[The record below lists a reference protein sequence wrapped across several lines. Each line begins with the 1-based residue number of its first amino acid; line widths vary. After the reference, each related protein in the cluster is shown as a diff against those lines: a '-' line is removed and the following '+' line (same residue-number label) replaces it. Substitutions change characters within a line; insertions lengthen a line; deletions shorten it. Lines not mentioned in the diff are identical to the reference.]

1 MDDKV
6 LNDRISLDFFE
17 YILILY
23 YFYIHSFTHSTLDFM
38 INYLIRLVC
47 CAAAVYFMPQFL
59 TQIKVD
65 GTTAALIVALVMS
78 FLNTFVKPILK
89 LLSLPITI
97 LTLGLFSL
105 VINVVIVY
113 LCDYLV
119 DGFKV
124 SGFIQPL
131 IFGFALSIVNSLVG
145 SFQE

>member
-1 MDDKV
+1 
-6 LNDRISLDFFE
+6 
-17 YILILY
+17 
-23 YFYIHSFTHSTLDFM
+23 M
-38 INYLIRLVC
+38 INYLIRLAC
-47 CAAAVYFMPQFL
+47 CAAAVYYMPQFL
-59 TQIKVD
+59 NEIRVS

-89 LLSLPITI
+89 LFSLPITI

-131 IFGFALSIVNSLVG
+131 IFGFILSIVNSLVG

>member
-1 MDDKV
+1 
-6 LNDRISLDFFE
+6 
-17 YILILY
+17 
-23 YFYIHSFTHSTLDFM
+23 M
-38 INYLIRLVC
+38 INYLIRLAC
-47 CAAAVYFMPQFL
+47 CAAAIYFMPQFL
-59 TQIKVD
+59 NDIKVS

-78 FLNTFVKPILK
+78 FLNTFLKPILK

-97 LTLGLFSL
+97 ITLGLFSL

-131 IFGFALSIVNSLVG
+131 IFGFILSIVNSLVG

>member
-1 MDDKV
+1 
-6 LNDRISLDFFE
+6 
-17 YILILY
+17 
-23 YFYIHSFTHSTLDFM
+23 M
-38 INYLIRLVC
+38 INYLIRLAC

-59 TQIKVD
+59 NDIKVS

-113 LCDYLV
+113 FCDYLV

-131 IFGFALSIVNSLVG
+131 IFGFILSIVNSLVG

>member
-1 MDDKV
+1 
-6 LNDRISLDFFE
+6 
-17 YILILY
+17 
-23 YFYIHSFTHSTLDFM
+23 M
-38 INYLIRLVC
+38 INYLIRLAC

-59 TQIKVD
+59 NEITVNSP
-65 GTTAALIVALVMS
+65 TAALIVALVMS

-119 DGFKV
+119 EDFKV

-131 IFGFALSIVNSLVG
+131 IFGFILSIVNSLVG

>member
-1 MDDKV
+1 
-6 LNDRISLDFFE
+6 
-17 YILILY
+17 
-23 YFYIHSFTHSTLDFM
+23 M
-38 INYLIRLVC
+38 INYLIRLAC

-59 TQIKVD
+59 SEIRVS

-113 LCDYLV
+113 LCDFLV

-131 IFGFALSIVNSLVG
+131 IFGFILSIVNSLVG
-145 SFQE
+145 SFQD

>member
-1 MDDKV
+1 
-6 LNDRISLDFFE
+6 
-17 YILILY
+17 
-23 YFYIHSFTHSTLDFM
+23 M
-38 INYLIRLVC
+38 INYLIRLAC

-59 TQIKVD
+59 NDIKVS

-105 VINVVIVY
+105 VINAVIVY
-113 LCDYLV
+113 FCDYLV

-131 IFGFALSIVNSLVG
+131 IFGFILSIVNSLVG

>member
-1 MDDKV
+1 
-6 LNDRISLDFFE
+6 
-17 YILILY
+17 
-23 YFYIHSFTHSTLDFM
+23 M
-38 INYLIRLVC
+38 INYLIRLAC

-59 TQIKVD
+59 NDIKVS
-65 GTTAALIVALVMS
+65 GTTVALIVALVMS

-105 VINVVIVY
+105 AINVLIVY

-131 IFGFALSIVNSLVG
+131 IFGFILSIVNSLLG

>member
-1 MDDKV
+1 
-6 LNDRISLDFFE
+6 
-17 YILILY
+17 
-23 YFYIHSFTHSTLDFM
+23 M
-38 INYLIRLVC
+38 INYLIRLAC
-47 CAAAVYFMPQFL
+47 CAVAVYFMPQFL
-59 TQIKVD
+59 NEIRVS

-89 LLSLPITI
+89 LFSLPITI

-131 IFGFALSIVNSLVG
+131 IFGFILSIVNSLVG

>member
-1 MDDKV
+1 M
-6 LNDRISLDFFE
+6 L
-17 YILILY
+17 
-23 YFYIHSFTHSTLDFM
+23 
-38 INYLIRLVC
+38 NYLIRLAC

-59 TQIKVD
+59 NAIRVD
-65 GTTAALIVALVMS
+65 TITTALIVALVMS

>member
-1 MDDKV
+1 
-6 LNDRISLDFFE
+6 
-17 YILILY
+17 
-23 YFYIHSFTHSTLDFM
+23 M
-38 INYLIRLVC
+38 INYLIRLAC

-59 TQIKVD
+59 NEIKVS
-65 GTTAALIVALVMS
+65 GTTTALIVALVMS

-145 SFQE
+145 SFQD

>member
-1 MDDKV
+1 
-6 LNDRISLDFFE
+6 
-17 YILILY
+17 
-23 YFYIHSFTHSTLDFM
+23 M
-38 INYLIRLVC
+38 INYLIRLAC

-59 TQIKVD
+59 NEIRVS
-65 GTTAALIVALVMS
+65 GTTTALIVALVMS

-113 LCDYLV
+113 SCDYLV

-131 IFGFALSIVNSLVG
+131 IFGFILSIVNSLVG